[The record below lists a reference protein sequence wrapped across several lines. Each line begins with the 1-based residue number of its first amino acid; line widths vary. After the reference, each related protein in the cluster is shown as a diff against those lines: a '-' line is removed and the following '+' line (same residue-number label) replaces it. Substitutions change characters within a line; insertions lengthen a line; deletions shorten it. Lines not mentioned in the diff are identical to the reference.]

1 MSNDDLHSAQAQRF
15 SLKDGGWLSYH
26 HTPAR
31 DGTQKKP
38 GVMFLT
44 GFRSDMQGAKAVF
57 LEGWCKERD
66 LSFLRFD
73 YRGHGQ
79 SSGRFED
86 GTIGQWKEDVLTALD
101 HLTQGPQILVGSS
114 MGGWLMLLAALQ
126 RPERIAGLVGVA
138 SAPEFTEI
146 MLNQRFDER
155 QRKRLLEEGVVH
167 VPSCD
172 GGDSYPITRALIED
186 GKNHTLLHAPIAI
199 DCPVRLMHGMADVDV
214 SWQRSIAVA
223 ERLTSDNVRVQLL
236 KNGDHRMN
244 TPEGLATLGGLV
256 EEVIALAA

>member
-1 MSNDDLHSAQAQRF
+1 MKGKLMSNDDLHSAQAQRF

-86 GTIGQWKEDVLTALD
+86 GTIGQWKEDV
-101 HLTQGPQILVGSS
+101 
-114 MGGWLMLLAALQ
+114 LAALQ